1 MYLPSKHTQDEGRLR
16 GDEETRRRRRC
27 RSGGGPPFKVGDVL
41 VVALAADVDDLGE
54 ELVSVG
60 GSFCLVHM
68 EHQLLHDLH
77 QVLFRYLQCKHQQN
91 CQFTALHTT

>member
-1 MYLPSKHTQDEGRLR
+1 MLIYLPSKDTRDEG
-16 GDEETRRRRRC
+16 GEATRRRC

-60 GSFCLVHM
+60 GSFCLVHV

-77 QVLFRYLQCKHQQN
+77 QVLFRYL
-91 CQFTALHTT
+91 